1 MIRLATA
8 ADIPAMLVL
17 GEAMH
22 AESRFRHRRWNTE
35 KVRQLLVWLI
45 EDADGLALVAEQGG
59 EVVGGFMGMVQ
70 DHWCTDSRESCDLAL
85 YVSPAHRGGMSAARL
100 LTRYRS
106 WARAR
111 GADSILLG
119 ITTGVDLA
127 TSTRLYE
134 RLGFQHV
141 GHLFEEKP

>member
-1 MIRLATA
+1 MLA
-8 ADIPAMLVL
+8 L

-22 AESRFRHRRWNTE
+22 GESRFAHRRWNTE
-35 KVRQLLVWLI
+35 KVRALLRWLI
-45 EDADGLALVAEQGG
+45 DDPDGLALVAEDGG
-59 EVVGGFMGMVQ
+59 QIIGGFMAMVQ

-85 YVSPAHRGGMSAARL
+85 YVQQDRRGGLAAARL
-100 LTRYRS
+100 LQRYRA
-106 WARAR
+106 WAQSR

-119 ITTGVDLA
+119 ITTGVDLS